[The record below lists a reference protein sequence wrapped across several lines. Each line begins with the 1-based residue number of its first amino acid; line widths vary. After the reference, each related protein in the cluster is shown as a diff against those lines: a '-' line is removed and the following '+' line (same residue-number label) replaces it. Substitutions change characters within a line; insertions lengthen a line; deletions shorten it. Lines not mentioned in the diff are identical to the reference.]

1 MRLIQFISE
10 TIGSKKQRSVGVVCD
25 EGVMPLIGINTTA
38 QLAQRSIDERI
49 SIEVLA
55 MSLISDSWLNYAEIV
70 EQGRLL
76 APIDHQDD
84 AHLLVTG
91 TGLTHLGSA
100 SGRNQMHAKSEDMTD
115 SMKMFQM
122 GVENG
127 KPEAGK
133 QGVQP
138 EWFYK
143 GDGSIIAASDTDL
156 VSPHFALEG
165 SEEPEIAGVYLIGS
179 NGAPYRLGYVI
190 GNEFSDHKTERENYL
205 FLAHSKLR
213 PCAIGAELL
222 LGELPQHVEGVSR
235 LIRDGE
241 IVWQQA
247 FVSGEDNMSHSLA
260 NLEYH
265 HFKYPLFRR
274 PGDLH
279 LHFYGTATLSF
290 CEGVQTREGDVFEI
304 ESKVFGR
311 ALRNRLCVEKPT
323 KPIRVRAL

>member
-1 MRLIQFISE
+1 MRLIQFL
-10 TIGSKKQRSVGVVCD
+10 TDTKQRAVGIVTAK
-25 EGVMPLIGINTTA
+25 GIAPLIAISTTA
-38 QLAQRSIDERI
+38 QLAQKAIEERI

-55 MSLISDSWLNYAEIV
+55 LSLISDECLDYAELAA
-70 EQGRLL
+70 QGRLL
-76 APIDHQDD
+76 APIDHQDS

-100 SGRNQMHAKSEDMTD
+100 SGRDQMHAKSEDMTD

-127 KPEAGK
+127 KPASGK
-133 QGVQP
+133 LGVQP

-143 GDGSIIAASDTDL
+143 GDGSIIAAADSDL
-156 VSPHFALEG
+156 VSPNFALEG
-165 SEEPEIAGVYLIGS
+165 SEEPEIAGVYLIAS
-179 NGAPYRLGYVI
+179 NGVPFRLGYVL
-190 GNEFSDHKTERENYL
+190 GNEFSDHQTERENYL

-213 PCAIGAELL
+213 PCAIGSELL
-222 LGELPQHVEGVSR
+222 LGELPKHVEGVSR

-241 IVWQQA
+241 IIWQQA
-247 FVSGEDNMSHSLA
+247 FLSGEDNMSHSLD

-279 LHFYGTATLSF
+279 LHFFGTATLSF
-290 CEGVQTREGDVFEI
+290 CEGVKTREGDVFEI
-304 ESKVFGR
+304 EAKVFGR
-311 ALRNRLCVEKPT
+311 PLRNRLRVEKPA
-323 KPIRVRAL
+323 KRVKVRAL

>member
-1 MRLIQFISE
+1 MRLIQFVSE
-10 TIGSKKQRSVGVVCD
+10 SKTRLVGVVSAK
-25 EGVMPLIGINTTA
+25 GIIPLIAINTTA
-38 QLAQRSIDERI
+38 QLAQKAIDERI

-55 MSLISDSWLNYAEIV
+55 NSLLSDECLNYAQIV

-76 APIDHQDD
+76 APIDHPDD

-100 SGRNQMHAKSEDMTD
+100 NARNQMHAQNDDLTD

-122 GVENG
+122 GLDNG
-127 KPEAGK
+127 KPAAGEI
-133 QGVQP
+133 GVQP

-143 GDGSIIAASDTDL
+143 GDGSIVAASDSDL
-156 VSPHFALEG
+156 VSPNFALEG

-179 NGAPYRLGYVI
+179 NGVPYRLGYVL
-190 GNEFSDHKTERENYL
+190 GNEFSDHLTERENYL

-222 LGELPQHVEGVSR
+222 LGELPKHVEGVSK

-241 IVWQQA
+241 VIWQQS
-247 FVSGEDNMSHSLA
+247 FLSGEDNMSHSLE
-260 NLEYH
+260 NLEHH
-265 HFKYPLFRR
+265 HFKYSLFKR

-279 LHFYGTATLSF
+279 LHFFGTATLSF
-290 CEGVQTREGDVFEI
+290 CEGVKTREGDVFEI
-304 ESKVFGR
+304 ESNVFGR
-311 ALRNRLCVEKPT
+311 PLRNRLCVEKASKPT
-323 KPIRVRAL
+323 KVRAL

>member
-1 MRLIQFISE
+1 MRLIQFFSE
-10 TIGSKKQRSVGVVCD
+10 SNLRLVGAVSAA
-25 EGVMPLIGINTTA
+25 GITPLIAINSTRE
-38 QLAQRSIDERI
+38 LAQKAIDERI

-55 MSLISDSWLNYAEIV
+55 TSLLGDECLNYADIV

-76 APIDHQDD
+76 APIDHPDD

-100 SGRNQMHAKSEDMTD
+100 NARNQMHAHNDDLTD

-122 GVENG
+122 GVEKG
-127 KPEAGK
+127 KPSAG
-133 QGVQP
+133 QIGVQP

-143 GDGSIIAASDTDL
+143 GDGSIVAASDTDL
-156 VSPHFALEG
+156 VSPSFALEG
-165 SEEPEIAGVYLIGS
+165 SEEPEIAGVYLIASKGV
-179 NGAPYRLGYVI
+179 PYRIGYVL
-190 GNEFSDHKTERENYL
+190 GNEFSDHLTERENYL

-213 PCAIGAELL
+213 PCSIGAELL
-222 LGELPQHVEGVSR
+222 LGELPKHVEGVSR

-241 IVWQQA
+241 IIWQQS
-247 FVSGEDNMSHSLA
+247 FLSGEDNMSHSLE
-260 NLEYH
+260 NLEHH

-279 LHFYGTATLSF
+279 LHFFGTATLSF
-290 CEGVQTREGDVFEI
+290 CEGMQTSDGDIFEI
-304 ESKVFGR
+304 EAEIFGR
-311 ALRNRLCVEKPT
+311 TLRNRLCLEQAS